1 MNRKTFDVLMATAG
15 LVVAAVLLVAG
26 SLLVWG
32 HQFAADNVRTQLVA
46 QKIYFPA
53 KGSPELADPKVGP
66 HLNRYAGRQLTDG
79 AQAKAY
85 ADYFI
90 AVHLQK
96 IGGGETYA
104 QLSAKAM
111 AQPANTA
118 LANQVNTVFKGE
130 TLRGMLLNA
139 YAFWKLGQIALYAA
153 YAAFAGA
160 AAMLLL
166 AALGYLHIRRVA
178 PTTELLPNLTT
189 ASPSTPRPHPESSRI
204 RSDGGPDRNGLS
216 LRLRRRGRQSRGLLP
231 PTSVPT
237 SSTTPRRGWERI
249 G

>member
-1 MNRKTFDVLMATAG
+1 VNRKTFDVLMATAG

-32 HQFAADNVRTQLVA
+32 HQFAASNVRSQLVA

-53 KGSPELADPKVGP
+53 KGNAELADPKVGP
-66 HLNRYAGRQLTDG
+66 YLNQYAGRQLTNG

-85 ADYFI
+85 ADHFI

-96 IGGGETYA
+96 IGGGQTYA

-111 AQPANTA
+111 AQPNNTQ
-118 LANQVNTVFKGE
+118 LAAQVNTVFKGE

-160 AAMLLL
+160 VIMLLL
-166 AALGYLHIRRVA
+166 AALGFLHIRRVA
-178 PTTELLPNLTT
+178 ATAELLPRLTEPDT
-189 ASPSTPRPHPESSRI
+189 ASAPAAS
-204 RSDGGPDRNGLS
+204 
-216 LRLRRRGRQSRGLLP
+216 
-231 PTSVPT
+231 
-237 SSTTPRRGWERI
+237 
-249 G
+249 